1 MDGALA
7 AASPRTLEGTLM
19 MDAHSGV
26 PLPPKGES
34 PTNRA
39 DRIRLTEVRK
49 SRSTEAKPNAM
60 IGESP
65 ESRSDRIRETGVR
78 GLTLKHYIERKTDRY

>member
-1 MDGALA
+1 
-7 AASPRTLEGTLM
+7 

-39 DRIRLTEVRK
+39 DRVRLTEVRK
-49 SRSTEAKPNAM
+49 SRFTEAKPNRAGA
-60 IGESP
+60 GETDAN
-65 ESRSDRIRETGVR
+65 RADRIRETEVR
-78 GLTLKHYIERKTDRY
+78 GLTLKHYIERKTDRF